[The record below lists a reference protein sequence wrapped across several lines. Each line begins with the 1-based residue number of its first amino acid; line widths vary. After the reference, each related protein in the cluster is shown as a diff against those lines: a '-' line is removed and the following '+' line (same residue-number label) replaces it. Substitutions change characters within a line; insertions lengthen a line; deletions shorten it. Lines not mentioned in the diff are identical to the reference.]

1 MSPYKRRN
9 SHVAKTTSD
18 LARRR
23 VMAVPECLKVL
34 CPSADRSTQQR
45 LATEILTLV
54 RGEDQ
59 LIPQKTINAAAV
71 YEMISR
77 NSQCVLNHT
86 GRCPL
91 LVFTK
96 HLCEE
101 LNEFFTEY

>member
-1 MSPYKRRN
+1 
-9 SHVAKTTSD
+9 VAKAISD

-23 VMAVPECLKVL
+23 VVAVLACLKIL

-54 RGEDQ
+54 RGEDR
-59 LIPQKTINAAAV
+59 LIPKKTITTAAV
-71 YEMISR
+71 YEMITR
-77 NSQCVLNHT
+77 NSHCVLNQT

-96 HLCEE
+96 QLCEE
-101 LNEFFTEY
+101 LNEFFTED